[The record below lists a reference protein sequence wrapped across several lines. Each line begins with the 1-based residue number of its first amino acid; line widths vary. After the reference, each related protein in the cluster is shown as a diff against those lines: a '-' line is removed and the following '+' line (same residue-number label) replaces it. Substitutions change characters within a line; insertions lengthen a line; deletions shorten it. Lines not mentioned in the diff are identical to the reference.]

1 MSDRPEYDGLVRVWL
16 IHGANATYPEQ
27 EQAVSSVCPPTGVCF
42 SGGGTRSYAASVGQ
56 LRGLA
61 HLGLIPQV
69 GYLSAVSG
77 GAWAATAFA
86 YYNGSGHSDTDILG
100 PSADP
105 EELSLDQ
112 LAWLDPGSLGYAAT
126 LDFAGILRATQAATA
141 VTPQETWSRAIGQ
154 TFLAPYGLFDAAM
167 PMAFTLTR
175 ETHDVIL
182 ERNPALRGQRLHTVR
197 GAQDRP
203 FLLIQ
208 ATLNWPADRLR
219 DAHKVGFEFSP
230 LYVGSPRLLV
240 LESDTGETH
249 RVGGGFVEPFAFGCA
264 APTSLPDRHGVVPVT
279 LPARPFTLADAIG
292 ASSAFSTAAPD
303 LQSYP
308 RANCWPVTGRTD
320 EATSAEVLTDGGD
333 VENYGLVSLLRR
345 RVSAIIVFIN
355 TVWPLSLEYD
365 PTTWPDDDEDARRA
379 IDPFLAPLFGGPS
392 TRFPHN
398 QVFAKSDFAD
408 VVSSLQA
415 AKRTGQTVMAVCS
428 HRVRANEWWGVAGGW
443 DVRICWMYNERVG
456 QWEHRLAPDIRRLIE
471 EGRAAAG
478 AGPVEH
484 FPHYLTRGQ
493 NPGRLIQLTPTQVN
507 LLAHLACWNVVSN
520 EEIFRPLLSGG
531 R

>member
-1 MSDRPEYDGLVRVWL
+1 M
-16 IHGANATYPEQ
+16 
-27 EQAVSSVCPPTGVCF
+27 
-42 SGGGTRSYAASVGQ
+42 
-56 LRGLA
+56 
-61 HLGLIPQV
+61 
-69 GYLSAVSG
+69 
-77 GAWAATAFA
+77 
-86 YYNGSGHSDTDILG
+86 
-100 PSADP
+100 
-105 EELSLDQ
+105 
-112 LAWLDPGSLGYAAT
+112 
-126 LDFAGILRATQAATA
+126 
-141 VTPQETWSRAIGQ
+141 
-154 TFLAPYGLFDAAM
+154 
-167 PMAFTLTR
+167 
-175 ETHDVIL
+175 
-182 ERNPALRGQRLHTVR
+182 
-197 GAQDRP
+197 
-203 FLLIQ
+203 
-208 ATLNWPADRLR
+208 
-219 DAHKVGFEFSP
+219 
-230 LYVGSPRLLV
+230 
-240 LESDTGETH
+240 
-249 RVGGGFVEPFAFGCA
+249 
-264 APTSLPDRHGVVPVT
+264 
-279 LPARPFTLADAIG
+279 
-292 ASSAFSTAAPD
+292 
-303 LQSYP
+303 
-308 RANCWPVTGRTD
+308 
-320 EATSAEVLTDGGD
+320 TDGGD

-507 LLAHLACWNVVSN
+507 LLAHLACLERGLERGNLQTASIWGSLVVCQRSSVGCGSLALVVG
-520 EEIFRPLLSGG
+520 RLSLAGG
-531 R
+531 VVTAVTMNSSSPGSINPRSRLARSSIIRGSSRELSHLFSQFFILPSEHGDHLREGIEVAFGTD